1 MINRVFIS
9 QELGTDGPPGL
20 DFLDDTIR
28 KRYTTMGLH
37 TFRIFGLFNSSH
49 ITTADPENIQALLAT
64 KFHDFDM
71 GPARKNTFFDLLGLG
86 IFTAEGEA
94 WSHFRHQLRPQFSRD
109 QVSDL
114 DAADRHLQV
123 LFKALPEE
131 NPVGWIESIDLKPL
145 IYRFVMDVSTEFLFG
160 ESVNSQTTALH
171 SEDSGNTK
179 DLQKDLDFAAAMN
192 YAQEYLSFRIRLN
205 VLRYFPTSERF
216 KQSCKTVKEFAD
228 RFVRI
233 ALDPD
238 RKPAPVLPGQK
249 PRFVFLNELVAETR
263 DPVELRDQVLHILLA
278 GRDTTSSLLCWTIL
292 LLSRHPAE
300 FQRLREIIV
309 SQFGSEKAP
318 TAELTFESLKACKPL
333 THVLY
338 ETLRLYP
345 LLPVNGRQALK
356 DTFLPTG
363 GGPDRKQPIAVKKGE
378 QVGYPSY
385 VMHRRKDIWGPDAD
399 DFVPA
404 RWEGRKLGW
413 EFIGFSGGPRVCLGR
428 KYFEKWVRV
437 VLTDCRTVCT

>member
-1 MINRVFIS
+1 M
-9 QELGTDGPPGL
+9 GTN
-20 DFLDDTIR
+20 
-28 KRYTTMGLH
+28 
-37 TFRIFGLFNSSH
+37 TFRIFGLFNQSLV
-49 ITTADPENIQALLAT
+49 TTSDPENIQALLAT

-71 GPARKNTFFDLLGLG
+71 GPARKDSFYDLLGMG

-114 DAADRHLQV
+114 EAADRHLQI

-131 NPVGWIESIDLKPL
+131 TGLGWIEATDLKPL
-145 IYRFVMDVSTEFLFG
+145 IYRLVMDVSTEFLFG

-179 DLQKDLDFAAAMN
+179 DLQKELDFTAAMN
-192 YAQEYLSFRIRLN
+192 YAQEHISWRIRL
-205 VLRYFPTSERF
+205 RF
-216 KQSCKTVKEFAD
+216 LKFVPSSKKFKESCKIVKKFAD

-233 ALDPD
+233 ALDPG
-238 RKPAPVLPGQK
+238 RKPAHVLPGEK
-249 PRFVFLNELVAETR
+249 PKFVLLNELVAETR
-263 DPVELRDQVLHILLA
+263 DPIELRDQVLHILLA

-292 LLSRHPAE
+292 LLSRHPVE
-300 FQRLREIIV
+300 FQRLRDVII
-309 SQFGSEKAP
+309 SQFGTEKAS
-318 TAELTFESLKACKPL
+318 TAELTFESLKTCKPL

-356 DTFLPTG
+356 DTFLPVG
-363 GGPDRKQPIAVKKGE
+363 GGPDRKQPIAIMKGE
-378 QVGYPSY
+378 QVGYSAY
-385 VMHRRKDIWGPDAD
+385 VMHRRHDIWGPDAD
-399 DFVPA
+399 EFVPA

-428 KYFEKWVRV
+428 KYPKMMGEKNADS
-437 VLTDCRTVCT
+437 T

>member
-1 MINRVFIS
+1 M
-9 QELGTDGPPGL
+9 GT
-20 DFLDDTIR
+20 
-28 KRYTTMGLH
+28 Y
-37 TFRIFGLFNSSH
+37 TFRIFGLFNQSLV
-49 ITTADPENIQALLAT
+49 TTSDPENVQALLAT

-71 GPARKNTFFDLLGLG
+71 GSARKDGFFDLLGMG
-86 IFTAEGEA
+86 IFTADGEA

-114 DAADRHLQV
+114 EAADRHLQI

-131 NPVGWIESIDLKPL
+131 NGLGWIEATDLKPL

-179 DLQKDLDFAAAMN
+179 DLQKELDFTAAMN
-192 YAQEYLSFRIRLN
+192 YAQEYISWRIRLRM
-205 VLRYFPTSERF
+205 LQYLPPSKKF
-216 KQSCKTVKEFAD
+216 KQSCKIVKEFAD

-238 RKPAPVLPGQK
+238 RKSAPVLPGQK
-249 PRFVFLNELVAETR
+249 PRFVLLNELVAETR

-300 FQRLREIIV
+300 FRRLREVII
-309 SQFGSEKAP
+309 SHFGTEKAP
-318 TAELTFESLKACKPL
+318 TAELTFESLKSCKPL

-345 LLPVNGRQALK
+345 LLPVNGRQAVK
-356 DTFLPTG
+356 DTFLPVG
-363 GGPDRKQPIAVKKGE
+363 GGPDRKQPIAIKKGE
-378 QVGYPSY
+378 QVGYSAY
-385 VMHRRKDIWGPDAD
+385 VMQRRKDIWGPDAD

-428 KYFEKWVRV
+428 KYFE
-437 VLTDCRTVCT
+437 D